1 MTTKFLKMRATLRNL
16 RRDTQAVSTLE
27 FALILPLFI
36 GLGLTGIELAY
47 MSTVNMQ
54 VSQTAISL
62 ADNASRLGQTD
73 NSSVTPT
80 VTEADV
86 DSIMSGAMRQ
96 GETYDLMENGRIILS
111 SLEYDDTTGL
121 QYIHWQRCQ
130 GDLDRDSMYGDEGIN
145 NGLGSK
151 TIEGVGLDDSL
162 ITAAPGSAV
171 MVAEIYY
178 EHNGILKGTFG
189 ETAHFREEAIFA
201 IRDDRNL
208 GPGITGS
215 GGESSCDTK
224 TGGGGGGGGDGDD
237 DGKGKGKGK
246 G

>member
-1 MTTKFLKMRATLRNL
+1 MTTNHTRIRSMLHGLRS
-16 RRDTQAVSTLE
+16 DTRGVSTLE

-36 GLGLTGIELAY
+36 GLGLTGIEMAY

-86 DSIMSGAMRQ
+86 DSILSGAIRQ
-96 GETYDLMENGRIILS
+96 GETYDLATNGRIILS

-130 GDLDRDSMYGDEGIN
+130 GDLDRASIYGDDGDN
-145 NGLGSK
+145 NGLGSIE
-151 TIEGVGLDDSL
+151 IEGVGKDDNL

-178 EHNGILKGTFG
+178 EYNGIVRGTLG
-189 ETAHFREEAIFA
+189 ESANFREEAIFA

-208 GPGITGS
+208 SPGITGS
-215 GGESSCDTK
+215 GGESSCS
-224 TGGGGGGGGDGDD
+224 
-237 DGKGKGKGK
+237 
-246 G
+246 

>member
-1 MTTKFLKMRATLRNL
+1 MTNNLLRLRAVWLSLRKDS
-16 RRDTQAVSTLE
+16 RAVSTVE

-80 VTEADV
+80 VTETDI

-96 GETYDLMENGRIILS
+96 GESFDLEGNGRIILS
-111 SLEYDDTTGL
+111 SLEFDETTGL

-130 GDLDRDSMYGDEGIN
+130 GDLDRDSIYGDDGDN
-145 NGLGSK
+145 NGLGSVE
-151 TIEGVGLDDSL
+151 IEGVGLNDNL
-162 ITAAPGSAV
+162 IKAANGSAV

-189 ETAHFREEAIFA
+189 ETAQFREEAIFA
-201 IRDDRNL
+201 IRDDRYL
-208 GPGITGS
+208 SPGVTGS
-215 GGESSCDTK
+215 GGDSSCDSAP
-224 TGGGGGGGGDGDD
+224 GE
-237 DGKGKGKGK
+237 GKGKDGKKK

>member
-1 MTTKFLKMRATLRNL
+1 MACYIARLRAAWLSFREDNN
-16 RRDTQAVSTLE
+16 AVSTVE

-80 VTEADV
+80 VTEADI
-86 DSIMSGAMRQ
+86 DSIMTGAMRQ
-96 GETYDLMENGRIILS
+96 GDSFDLESNGRIILS
-111 SLEYDDTTGL
+111 SLEFDETTGL

-130 GDLDRDSMYGDEGIN
+130 GDLDRSSMYGDDGDN
-145 NGLGSK
+145 NGLGS
-151 TIEGVGLDDSL
+151 TEIEGVGLDDNL
-162 ITAAPGSAV
+162 IKAASGSAV

-189 ETAHFREEAIFA
+189 ETAQFREEAIFA

-208 GPGITGS
+208 SPGVTGS
-215 GGESSCDTK
+215 GGESSCDSPS
-224 TGGGGGGGGDGDD
+224 GGGE
-237 DGKGKGKGK
+237 GKGKGKGGKKK

>member
-1 MTTKFLKMRATLRNL
+1 MQLMTNNLLRLRAAWLSLRKDS
-16 RRDTQAVSTLE
+16 RAVSTVE

-80 VTEADV
+80 VTETDI

-96 GETYDLMENGRIILS
+96 GESFDLEGNGRIILS
-111 SLEYDDTTGL
+111 SLEFDETTGL

-130 GDLDRDSMYGDEGIN
+130 GDLDRDSIYGDDGDN
-145 NGLGSK
+145 NGLGSVE
-151 TIEGVGLDDSL
+151 IEGVGLNDNL
-162 ITAAPGSAV
+162 IKAANGSAV

-189 ETAHFREEAIFA
+189 ETAQFREEAIFA
-201 IRDDRNL
+201 IRDDRYL
-208 GPGITGS
+208 SPGVTGS
-215 GGESSCDTK
+215 GGDSSCDSSP
-224 TGGGGGGGGDGDD
+224 GE
-237 DGKGKGKGK
+237 GKGKDGKKK

>member
-1 MTTKFLKMRATLRNL
+1 MTVSYASIRSVLQRLRG
-16 RRDTQAVSTLE
+16 DTDAVSTLE

-36 GLGLTGIELAY
+36 ALGLTGVELAY
-47 MSTVNMQ
+47 MSTINMQ
-54 VSQTAISL
+54 VSQTTISL

-80 VTEADV
+80 VTEADI

-96 GETYDLMENGRIILS
+96 GENFDLKANGRIILS
-111 SLEYDDTTGL
+111 SLEVDNTTGL

-130 GDLDRDSMYGDEGIN
+130 GDLDKVSKYGDDGEN
-145 NGLGSK
+145 NGLGSVE
-151 TIEGVGLDDSL
+151 IEGVGLDDNM

-189 ETAHFREEAIFA
+189 ETALFREEAIFA

-208 GPGITGS
+208 TPGVTGS
-215 GGESSCDTK
+215 GGESSCS
-224 TGGGGGGGGDGDD
+224 
-237 DGKGKGKGK
+237 
-246 G
+246 

>member
-1 MTTKFLKMRATLRNL
+1 MTVSYASIRSVLQRLRG
-16 RRDTQAVSTLE
+16 DTDAVSTLE

-36 GLGLTGIELAY
+36 ALGLTGVELAY
-47 MSTVNMQ
+47 MSTINMQ
-54 VSQTAISL
+54 VSQTTISL

-80 VTEADV
+80 VTEADI

-96 GETYDLMENGRIILS
+96 GENFDLKANGRIILS
-111 SLEYDDTTGL
+111 SLEVDSTTGL

-130 GDLDRDSMYGDEGIN
+130 GDLDKVSKYGDDGEN
-145 NGLGSK
+145 NGLGSVE
-151 TIEGVGLDDSL
+151 IEGVGLDDNM

-189 ETAHFREEAIFA
+189 ETALFREEAIFA

-208 GPGITGS
+208 TPGVTGS
-215 GGESSCDTK
+215 GGESSCS
-224 TGGGGGGGGDGDD
+224 
-237 DGKGKGKGK
+237 
-246 G
+246 

>member
-1 MTTKFLKMRATLRNL
+1 MQLMTNNLLRLRAVWLSLRKDS
-16 RRDTQAVSTLE
+16 RAVSTVE

-80 VTEADV
+80 VTETDI

-96 GETYDLMENGRIILS
+96 GESFDLEGNGRIILS
-111 SLEYDDTTGL
+111 SLEFDETTGL

-130 GDLDRDSMYGDEGIN
+130 GDLDRDSIYGDDGDN
-145 NGLGSK
+145 NGLGSVE
-151 TIEGVGLDDSL
+151 IEGVGLNDNL
-162 ITAAPGSAV
+162 IKAANGSAV

-189 ETAHFREEAIFA
+189 ETAQFREEAIFA
-201 IRDDRNL
+201 IRDDRYL
-208 GPGITGS
+208 SPGVTGS
-215 GGESSCDTK
+215 GGDSSCDSSP
-224 TGGGGGGGGDGDD
+224 GE
-237 DGKGKGKGK
+237 GKGKDGKKK

>member
-1 MTTKFLKMRATLRNL
+1 MTKLPRIRALLGRLRSDTK
-16 RRDTQAVSTLE
+16 AVSTLE

-36 GLGLTGIELAY
+36 SLGLTGVELAY

-80 VTEADV
+80 VTENDI
-86 DSIMSGAMRQ
+86 DSILSGALRQ
-96 GETYDLMENGRIILS
+96 GETFDLEANGRIILS
-111 SLEYDDTTGL
+111 SLEFDDVTGL
-121 QYIHWQRCQ
+121 QYIHWQRCR
-130 GDLDRDSMYGDEGIN
+130 GDLEQGSIYGDDGDN
-145 NGLGSK
+145 NGLGS
-151 TIEGVGLDDSL
+151 TEIDGVGREDSL
-162 ITAAPGSAV
+162 IRAAPGSAV

-189 ETAHFREEAIFA
+189 EKAQFREEAIFA

-215 GGESSCDTK
+215 GGESSCS
-224 TGGGGGGGGDGDD
+224 
-237 DGKGKGKGK
+237 
-246 G
+246 

>member
-1 MTTKFLKMRATLRNL
+1 MISKVPRIRSLVQALRT
-16 RRDTQAVSTLE
+16 DTRAVSTIE
-27 FALILPLFI
+27 FALILPVFL
-36 GLGLTGIELAY
+36 GLGLTGVELAY

-96 GETYDLMENGRIILS
+96 GESYDLSGKGRIILS

-130 GDLDRDSMYGDEGIN
+130 GDLERDSIYGDDEDN
-145 NGLGSK
+145 NGLGSAE
-151 TIEGVGLDDSL
+151 IEGVGLDDNL
-162 ITAAPGSAV
+162 IRAAPGSAV

-178 EHNGILKGTFG
+178 EHDGILKGTIG
-189 ETAHFREEAIFA
+189 ETAMFREEAIFA
-201 IRDDRNL
+201 IRDDRHL
-208 GPGITGS
+208 SPGITGS
-215 GGESSCDTK
+215 GGDSSC
-224 TGGGGGGGGDGDD
+224 
-237 DGKGKGKGK
+237 
-246 G
+246 